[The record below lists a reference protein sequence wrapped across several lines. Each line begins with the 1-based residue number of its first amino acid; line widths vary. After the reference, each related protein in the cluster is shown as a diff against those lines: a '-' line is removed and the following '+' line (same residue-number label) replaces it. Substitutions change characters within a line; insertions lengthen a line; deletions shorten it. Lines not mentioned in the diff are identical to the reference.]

1 MSEDAAAWVE
11 YVTRPRINADPSVA
25 VATKQRADA
34 ANAVRAMLEPD
45 AWPGKSNGPPP
56 EEATREVADYVWGER
71 QRQLGSASH
80 SRGNGLHHSRPAL
93 GR

>member
-34 ANAVRAMLEPD
+34 ANAVRAMLEGPVSESCPASILRTRPGATLWLD
-45 AWPGKSNGPPP
+45 A
-56 EEATREVADYVWGER
+56 A
-71 QRQLGSASH
+71 SAS
-80 SRGNGLHHSRPAL
+80 LL
-93 GR
+93 